1 MKMKKIKIKVDGKI
15 IAATVEKDL
24 HYLGGKKV
32 IYVLP
37 INRNINNI
45 HFIETK
51 QLEIPYT
58 KP

>member
-37 INRNINNI
+37 NNVTGYTSINLIKI
-45 HFIETK
+45 VEK
-51 QLEIPYT
+51 
-58 KP
+58 